1 MLCML
6 SVVENVRREDV
17 WERKGMVVA
26 YIQNLVQCQAFLLS
40 IMCSSAQNYSHST
53 ENAVI

>member
-6 SVVENVRREDV
+6 GVVENVRREDGL
-17 WERKGMVVA
+17 ERKGVVVA
-26 YIQNLVQCQAFLLS
+26 YIQNLVECQAFLLS
-40 IMCSSAQNYSHST
+40 IMCPSAQNYSHST